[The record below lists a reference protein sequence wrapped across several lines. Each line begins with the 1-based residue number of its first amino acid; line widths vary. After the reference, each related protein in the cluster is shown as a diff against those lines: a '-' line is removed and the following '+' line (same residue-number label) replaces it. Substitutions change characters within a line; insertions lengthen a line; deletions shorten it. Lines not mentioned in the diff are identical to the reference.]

1 MENKEEQAGASV
13 LPIRSAPQ
21 VENDQDQASHTAQN
35 ETLEASNVQKLQE
48 QDDDRGEEEDMMA
61 EIDLTL
67 PEKKKKKKRSKKP
80 KSKRGL
86 NKPTGFEEFYVDP
99 PITVEEYN
107 ENKKRY
113 DVSLP
118 ILIRLEEAIL
128 RFQAK
133 RRIENDRSHMFSKY
147 LAYGG
152 VDVGQKMF
160 AGVDQRELEDMDTEQ
175 ILAARAQAWINSDRS
190 KMLIDFDAV
199 VRGYLTAFYPRYFYP
214 DTEEMAKMGPI
225 TIRNFLTYLL
235 HHDVCPEYKD
245 NIDAARVSC
254 DIAIKELWKNQRF
267 IVQGPGNFN
276 EACSTLFGG
285 SFYDDYVE
293 ENQWA
298 PTAEE
303 TRRMT
308 PDIARKVVKFALAGA
323 GSNEQATRFRD
334 LAHENALCAVRV
346 DDIDGFEIT
355 AVESVQDDL
364 REFYH
369 QYAPDLN
376 PVGKLHGKAFRDPAR
391 PLPDLTPEERLQ
403 WEKGNLT
410 TDEFEFII
418 EESLLDLCYPGMKVI
433 TSVWKL
439 NCGICFFDE
448 VMSAYCSIYTVL
460 PNDLMLGWKK
470 PSSYSNGDADG
481 SDGEDGKEHN
491 LQDYL

>member
-1 MENKEEQAGASV
+1 MENGDQANTSA

-21 VENDQDQASHTAQN
+21 VE
-35 ETLEASNVQKLQE
+35 
-48 QDDDRGEEEDMMA
+48 DDRGQGTAITHDGTPDESKTQGPKEQDENENGDEEDMTA
-61 EIDLTL
+61 EVDMI
-67 PEKKKKKKRSKKP
+67 PAEKKKKKKRSKKP

-113 DVSLP
+113 DVALP
-118 ILIRLEEAIL
+118 ILLRLEEAIL

-152 VDVGQKMF
+152 VDVGQSMF
-160 AGVDQRELEDMDTEQ
+160 TGVDQRELEDMDKDQ
-175 ILAARAQAWINSDRS
+175 ILAAKAQSWINSERS

-199 VRGYLTAFYPRYFYP
+199 ARGYLFFYP
-214 DTEEMAKMGPI
+214 DTKEMTKMGPI
-225 TIRNFLTYLL
+225 TIKNFLTYLL

-245 NIDAARVSC
+245 NIDAARTSC
-254 DIAIKELWKNQRF
+254 DIVTRELWKNQRF

-285 SFYDDYVE
+285 SFYDSYVGD
-293 ENQWA
+293 NGWTPA
-298 PTAEE
+298 AEE
-303 TRRMT
+303 IRLMT

-323 GSNEQATRFRD
+323 GSNEQASRFRD
-334 LAHENALCAVRV
+334 LANENVLSAVRV

-355 AVESVQDDL
+355 AVHPVQDDL

-369 QYAPDLN
+369 QHAPDLN
-376 PVGKLHGKAFRDPAR
+376 PVGKISGKAFRDPAC
-391 PLPDLTPEERLQ
+391 PLPDLSPEERLQ
-403 WEKGNLT
+403 WEKADLA

-418 EESLLDLCYPGMKVI
+418 EEGLLDLCYPGMKVI

-448 VMSAYCSIYTVL
+448 VMSAYSSIYTVL

-470 PSSYSNGDADG
+470 PRGYAEGEADG
-481 SDGEDGKEHN
+481 SDGEDSKDN
-491 LQDYL
+491 KPQDFL

>member
-1 MENKEEQAGASV
+1 MAPMENQDQADTSA
-13 LPIRSAPQ
+13 LPIRVTPQ
-21 VENDQDQASHTAQN
+21 VKNVPDKDTTIACDGTPGESKAQGP
-35 ETLEASNVQKLQE
+35 QE
-48 QDDDRGEEEDMMA
+48 QNDNENGDEEDMTA
-61 EIDLTL
+61 EVDLML
-67 PEKKKKKKRSKKP
+67 PEKKKRKKKRSKKP

-113 DVSLP
+113 DA
-118 ILIRLEEAIL
+118 RLEDAIL

-133 RRIENDRSHMFSKY
+133 RRIENDRAHMFSKY

-152 VDVGQKMF
+152 VDVGQSMF
-160 AGVDQRELEDMDTEQ
+160 TSVDQRELEDMDKEQ
-175 ILAARAQAWINSDRS
+175 ILAAKAQSWINSDRS

-214 DTEEMAKMGPI
+214 DSEEMTKMGPI
-225 TIRNFLTYLL
+225 TIKNFLTYLL

-245 NIDAARVSC
+245 NINAARVSC
-254 DIAIKELWKNQRF
+254 DVATGELWKNQRF

-285 SFYDDYVE
+285 SYYGSYFED
-293 ENQWA
+293 NQWTPA
-298 PTAEE
+298 SEE
-303 TRRMT
+303 VRRMT

-323 GSNEQATRFRD
+323 GSSEQATRFRD
-334 LAHENALCAVRV
+334 LANGNALCAVRV
-346 DDIDGFEIT
+346 EDIDGFEIT
-355 AVESVQDDL
+355 AVHPVQDDL
-364 REFYH
+364 RAFYH
-369 QYAPDLN
+369 QHAPDLN
-376 PVGKLHGKAFRDPAR
+376 PVGKISGKAFRDPAC

-403 WEKGNLT
+403 WETTDLA
-410 TDEFEFII
+410 TDEFEFIV
-418 EESLLDLCYPGMKVI
+418 EEGLLDLCYPGMKVI

-460 PNDLMLGWKK
+460 SNDLMLGWKK
-470 PSSYSNGDADG
+470 PSCYAEGDADG
-481 SDGEDGKEHN
+481 SDGEDNKDN
-491 LQDYL
+491 KPQDFL